1 MASFS
6 LLTPIFGVFFG
17 WQIFDDAVTP
27 ALGIALLLAGAG
39 IVLINRPAAAK
50 RAGVL

>member
-17 WQIFDDAVTP
+17 WLIFDDVITP
-27 ALGIALLLAGAG
+27 VLGIALLLVGAG
-39 IVLINRPAAAK
+39 IILINR
-50 RAGVL
+50 RM